1 MSTALSYNVPISG
14 TTTQKND
21 TSQQQKS
28 QLPNPFKLEDI
39 EILNK
44 VYLTHVN
51 DNMKY
56 DRDTLFNLVS
66 NIISASTQTSG
77 TNSGLNTQISFKPD
91 FSVLKRISCQMIT
104 TRGTAECA
112 HQTTMWVLHH
122 LRGFS
127 WEAKA
132 LITLAA
138 FSLEYGAIMHLHRIQ
153 SSDTLGNSLKQLS
166 QVQFRKVP
174 ADITELVT
182 FLLQVLQDIKTWA
195 AWSAFG
201 YDLDD
206 VNSLPDAMQ
215 WIPLVVYW
223 TVATIVACTGNL
235 VGISEHKLSDY
246 VKSLSDVVKEL
257 RRHLKSCELEIGKIH
272 ENENLLKDSDNIKD
286 VVAFL
291 RLLIKGNGTDQI
303 PPIFIGNDQV
313 KTGIEVFKKKH
324 VLLFVSGL
332 DTLRDEILLLNS
344 IYKRLQDKPQEVL
357 KGSFK
362 KEDFKILW
370 IPIVNKWDEDRKK
383 EFKNLKESMKWYVL
397 EHFSELPGRGIIKKK
412 LNYDIGYPPILA
424 VINPQG
430 DIINKD
436 AMEIIFQWGIDAF
449 PFRISDAED
458 IFKKWEWF
466 WKLMKKVD
474 VNIEKMSWDRY
485 IFIYGGNDPK
495 WIQDFTRA
503 IGSIKK
509 HQTIQNVDV
518 NIDYHQLGKNNPTE
532 IPYFWMGIDGRKQQN
547 KTCKD
552 SVDCEIQ
559 TAVKKLLCLKQ
570 DPLGWVLLSRGRHV
584 TVFGHGE
591 PMYQTVADFDKW
603 KNNVVEKESFDEAF
617 KEYYDTKLSEISS
630 SASCAVNSSDVLA
643 TITCPNP
650 FCGRV
655 MEVTSVNYKCCHR
668 DDPDSC
674 CI

>member
-1 MSTALSYNVPISG
+1 MSTALSKDVPISG
-14 TTTQKND
+14 TTTQKNG
-21 TSQQQKS
+21 TSQEQKS
-28 QLPNPFKLEDI
+28 QLPNPFKLDDI
-39 EILNK
+39 DILNK
-44 VYLTHVN
+44 VYITHVKDYEEY
-51 DNMKY
+51 DN
-56 DRDTLFNLVS
+56 DTLFKLVS
-66 NIISASTQTSG
+66 NILSASTQISG
-77 TNSGLNTQISFKPD
+77 TNSALNTQISFKPD

-112 HQTTMWVLHH
+112 HQTTMWILHH
-122 LRGFS
+122 LRDFS

-138 FSLEYGAIMHLHRIQ
+138 FSLEYGAITYLNRIQ

-174 ADITELVT
+174 ADITDLVT
-182 FLLQVLQDIKTWA
+182 FLLDVLQDIKQWA

-206 VNSLPDAMQ
+206 VHSLPDAMQ

-235 VGISEHKLSDY
+235 VGISEHILSDY
-246 VKSLSDVVKEL
+246 KKRLSHVVVNEL
-257 RRHLKSCELEIGKIH
+257 RPHLESCKVEIGNIH
-272 ENENLLKDSDNIKD
+272 ANEDRLKESDTIKD

-303 PPIFIGNDQV
+303 PPIFIGNNQV
-313 KTGIEVFKKKH
+313 KQGIEVFKKKC
-324 VLLFVSGL
+324 VLLFISRL
-332 DTLRDEILLLNS
+332 DSIGDEILMLNS
-344 IYKRLQDKPQEVL
+344 IYKRLQDKPQEVI
-357 KGSFK
+357 KGFK

-370 IPIVNKWDEDRKK
+370 IPIVDNWDEDSKN
-383 EFKNLKESMKWYVL
+383 EFKYLKESMKWYVL

-412 LNYDIGYPPILA
+412 LNYDIGDDPIFA

-430 DIINKD
+430 VIMNENARK
-436 AMEIIFQWGIDAF
+436 IIFEWGIDAF

-466 WKLMKKVD
+466 WKLLKKVD
-474 VNIEKMSWDRY
+474 INIEGMKWDRY

-495 WIQDFTRA
+495 WVQEFTRA

-509 HQTIQNVDV
+509 HQTIKNVDV
-518 NIDYHQLGKNNPTE
+518 DIDYHQLGKKNPTK
-532 IPYFWMGIDGRKQQN
+532 IPYFWMGIDGRKLQN

-552 SVDCEIQ
+552 SIDCEIQ
-559 TAVKKLLCLKQ
+559 NAVKKLLCLKQ
-570 DPLGWVLLSRGRHV
+570 DPSGWVLLCRGHHV
-584 TVFGHGE
+584 TLFGHGE
-591 PMYQTVADFDKW
+591 PMYQTVADFEKW

-617 KEYYDTKLSEISS
+617 QEYYQTKLTEMSS
-630 SASCAVNSSDVLA
+630 SASCAINSSDVLA

-650 FCGRV
+650 TCGRV

-668 DDPDSC
+668 DDPNSC